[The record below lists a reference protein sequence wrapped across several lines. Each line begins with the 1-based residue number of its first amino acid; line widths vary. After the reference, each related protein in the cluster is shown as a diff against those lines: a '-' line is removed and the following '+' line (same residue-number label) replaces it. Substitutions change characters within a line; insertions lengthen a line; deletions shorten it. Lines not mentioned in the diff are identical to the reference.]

1 MNDAIKLLENMIN
14 NNSVQ
19 MRMIAVDYI
28 RTENYQS
35 AHLKEK
41 FKVLENKNLA
51 LNEALDILQDALEK
65 NDETVL

>member
-1 MNDAIKLLENMIN
+1 MNDAIKLLENMID
-14 NNSVQ
+14 NNSMQ
-19 MRMIAVDYI
+19 MRTIAVDYI

>member
-14 NNSVQ
+14 NNSMQ